1 MELNLKFKKQ
11 NLYIFFLIFFY
22 KIILGFSYYF
32 VISPVWRYAGF
43 DLNFSILKFIES
55 FFLLLVVFVLIP
67 KSKEKLS
74 NIMVWLLVLLS
85 YVPMLTL
92 FAFMDQPRLYMYAV
106 TGFWVLVFLLLRTP
120 AISFAPLK
128 SSQSKIINYSVFI
141 GLAGIVFFLIYR
153 YLGIFF
159 SFDLTEVYAIR
170 REYVMAEIPFAGY
183 LFNWLAYIV
192 NPIFFAFF
200 LVKRKWI
207 WIGAIVFLQILLFSV
222 TGLKAFLFALPLIL
236 GLMWLIK
243 RKNPI
248 VWMVASLSI
257 VILMGIF
264 SYWLIDDVWVSS
276 LFTRRTLFVPAQLSF
291 FYYDFFSEN
300 DPTFLSQHRL
310 FRSFL
315 DYPYELNPPNLIAK
329 TYFNRPEQ
337 SSNTGIYG
345 DAYMNFGFIG
355 LILWAFLLTIILK
368 VIDAFSKNK
377 EKKITVAAIA
387 MPASM
392 FLINSAL
399 LTSLLT
405 HGLLLS
411 LFILYLLPKEK
422 K

>member
-1 MELNLKFKKQ
+1 
-11 NLYIFFLIFFY
+11 
-22 KIILGFSYYF
+22 
-32 VISPVWRYAGF
+32 
-43 DLNFSILKFIES
+43 
-55 FFLLLVVFVLIP
+55 
-67 KSKEKLS
+67 
-74 NIMVWLLVLLS
+74 MVWLLVLLS